1 MPISFAELTDRA
13 VLAIT
18 GADRLSFLSN
28 LVSNSIEPPAS
39 YAALLTPQGKYLFD
53 FFILP
58 QPDAQ
63 SDAVWLEV
71 EAAKLAELQDRL
83 TRYRLR
89 ADVQFAD
96 LTSSLAVLAFLPEPP
111 SCLSGNSL
119 TFTDPRLP
127 QLGSRAVVNRA
138 ELPVILA
145 QLQSEGAVR
154 FDYNHHRITLGIA
167 QGQDDLQAERSYILE
182 CNFDALHGVSFDKG
196 CYVGQETTARMH
208 HRQLVKKKILPVAL
222 THPAQS
228 GTDIMSDG
236 VVVGTLGSVSGLQ
249 ALALLQL
256 QAARQP
262 LLVEGAPITV
272 NWPTWLQHD

>member
-1 MPISFAELTDRA
+1 MPISFAELTDRG

-28 LVSNSIEPPAS
+28 LVSNNLEPPAS

-53 FFILP
+53 FFVLP
-58 QPDAQ
+58 QPDAL
-63 SDAVWLEV
+63 WLEV
-71 EAAKLAELQDRL
+71 EAARLPELQDRL

-96 LTSSLAVLAFLPEPP
+96 LTSSLAVLAFLPGPP
-111 SCLSGNSL
+111 VCLNGNS
-119 TFTDPRLP
+119 FSFADPRLP
-127 QLGSRAVVNRA
+127 QLGSRAIVKHA
-138 ELPVILA
+138 ELPSLLA
-145 QLQSEGAVR
+145 QLQSEGAAR

-167 QGQDDLQAERSYILE
+167 EGPDDLQPEQSYILE
-182 CNFDALHGVSFDKG
+182 CNFEALHGVSFAKG

-208 HRQLVKKKILPVAL
+208 HRQLVKKKILPVTL

-228 GTDIMSDG
+228 GTNIISDA
-236 VVVGTLGSVSGLQ
+236 VVVGKLGSVSGLQ

-256 QAARQP
+256 QAARRP
-262 LLVEGAPITV
+262 LLVEGTPVTV
-272 NWPTWLQHD
+272 NWPAWLQHD